1 MRIVRSLILAASL
14 ATGSLAFAGAASAQG
29 FLDNFQ
35 FKVGV
40 SGILPDESATISAIG
55 GTVDISDEYV
65 PSLQIEYFF
74 SDNISVE
81 LLCCIA
87 THDVKAV
94 STSIGTVDL
103 GEVSHFPPTVTAKYR
118 WTDFGTFQPYLGA
131 GVNYTTFYDDELP
144 AGGPV
149 TSIEYDDSFGGALQ
163 VGFDY
168 KLDEHWA
175 INVDV
180 RKIWISTDVTLVA
193 GATINADVDINP
205 LVVTVATGYR
215 F

>member
-1 MRIVRSLILAASL
+1 MRIVRSLILAAGAL
-14 ATGSLAFAGAASAQG
+14 ALAGTASAQG
-29 FLDNFQ
+29 LLDNFQ

-40 SGILPDESATISAIG
+40 SGILPDESATISTIG

-74 SDNISVE
+74 SDNVSVE
-81 LLCCIA
+81 LLCCVA
-87 THDVKAV
+87 THDVQAIN
-94 STSIGTVDL
+94 TSLGAVDL
-103 GEVSHFPPTVTAKYR
+103 GKVSHFPPTVTAKYR
-118 WTDFGTFQPYLGA
+118 WTDLGAFQPYVGA

-149 TSIEYDDSFGGALQ
+149 TSIDYDDSWGGALQ

-168 KLDEHWA
+168 RLDDHWA
-175 INVDV
+175 VNVDV
-180 RKIWISTDVTLVA
+180 RKIWISTDVTLTA

>member
-1 MRIVRSLILAASL
+1 MYIVRSLILAAGVL
-14 ATGSLAFAGAASAQG
+14 ALAGTASAQG
-29 FLDNFQ
+29 LLDNFQ
-35 FKVGV
+35 VKVGV
-40 SGILPDESATISAIG
+40 SGILPDESATISTIG

-74 SDNISVE
+74 NDNVSVE
-81 LLCCIA
+81 LLCCVA
-87 THDVKAV
+87 TRDVQAIN
-94 STSIGTVDL
+94 TSLGTVDL
-103 GEVSHFPPTVTAKYR
+103 GKVSHFPPTVTAKYR
-118 WTDFGTFQPYLGA
+118 WTDFGAFQPYVGA

-149 TSIEYDDSFGGALQ
+149 TSIDYDDSWGGALQ

-168 KLDEHWA
+168 KLDDHWA

-180 RKIWISTDVTLVA
+180 RKIWISTDVTLTA

>member
-1 MRIVRSLILAASL
+1 MRIVRSLILAAGAL
-14 ATGSLAFAGAASAQG
+14 ALAGAASAQG
-29 FLDNFQ
+29 ILDNFQ
-35 FKVGV
+35 VKVGV
-40 SGILPDESATISAIG
+40 SGVLPDESAAIPTIG

-74 SDNISVE
+74 NDNFSVE
-81 LLCCIA
+81 LLCCMA
-87 THDVKAV
+87 RHDVQAV
-94 STSIGTVDL
+94 GTSLGAVDL
-103 GEVSHFPPTVTAKYR
+103 GKVSHFPPTLTAKYR
-118 WTDFGTFQPYLGA
+118 WTHLGAFEPYVGA
-131 GVNYTTFYDDELP
+131 GVNYTTFFDDELP

-149 TSIEYDDSFGGALQ
+149 TSIDYDDSFGGALQ
-163 VGFDY
+163 AGFDY
-168 KLDEHWA
+168 RLDEHWA

>member
-1 MRIVRSLILAASL
+1 MRIVRSLILAAGAL
-14 ATGSLAFAGAASAQG
+14 ALAGTASAQSL
-29 FLDNFQ
+29 LDNFQ

-40 SGILPDESATISAIG
+40 SLIQPDESATISAIG
-55 GTVDISDEYV
+55 GTVDISSEYV
-65 PSLQIEYFF
+65 PSLQAEYFF
-74 SDNISVE
+74 TDNISVE

-87 THDVKAV
+87 THDVRAIN
-94 STSIGTVDL
+94 TSLGTVNL

-118 WTDFGTFQPYLGA
+118 WTDFGAFQPYVGA

-163 VGFDY
+163 AGFDY
-168 KLDEHWA
+168 KLDDHWA

-180 RKIWISTDVTLVA
+180 RKIWISTDVTLTA

>member
-1 MRIVRSLILAASL
+1 M
-14 ATGSLAFAGAASAQG
+14 
-29 FLDNFQ
+29 
-35 FKVGV
+35 
-40 SGILPDESATISAIG
+40 
-55 GTVDISDEYV
+55 
-65 PSLQIEYFF
+65 
-74 SDNISVE
+74 
-81 LLCCIA
+81 
-87 THDVKAV
+87 
-94 STSIGTVDL
+94 
-103 GEVSHFPPTVTAKYR
+103 
-118 WTDFGTFQPYLGA
+118 
-131 GVNYTTFYDDELP
+131 NYTTFYDDELP

-163 VGFDY
+163 AGFDY

-175 INVDV
+175 LNFDV

>member
-1 MRIVRSLILAASL
+1 MRIVRSLILAAGAL
-14 ATGSLAFAGAASAQG
+14 ALAGTASAQSL
-29 FLDNFQ
+29 LDNFQ

-40 SGILPDESATISAIG
+40 SLIQPDESATISAIG
-55 GTVDISDEYV
+55 GTVDISSEYV
-65 PSLQIEYFF
+65 PSLQVEYFF
-74 SDNISVE
+74 TDNISVE

-87 THDVKAV
+87 THDVRAIN
-94 STSIGTVDL
+94 TSLGTVNL

-118 WTDFGTFQPYLGA
+118 WTDFGAFQPYVGA

-163 VGFDY
+163 AGFDY
-168 KLDEHWA
+168 KLDDHWA

-180 RKIWISTDVTLVA
+180 RKIWINTDVTLTA

>member
-1 MRIVRSLILAASL
+1 MRIVRSLIIAAG
-14 ATGSLAFAGAASAQG
+14 ALAFAGTASAQD
-29 FLDNFQ
+29 LLHNFQ
-35 FKVGV
+35 VKVGV
-40 SGILPDESATISAIG
+40 SGILPDESATISTIG

-65 PSLQIEYFF
+65 PSLQIEYFIN
-74 SDNISVE
+74 DNISLE

-94 STSIGTVDL
+94 STSLGTVNL
-103 GEVSHFPPTVTAKYR
+103 GTVSHFPPTVTAKYR
-118 WTDFGTFQPYLGA
+118 WTDFGAFQPYVGA

-149 TSIEYDDSFGGALQ
+149 TAISYDDSFGGALQ
-163 VGFDY
+163 AGFDY
-168 KLDEHWA
+168 KLNDHWA

-180 RKIWISTDVTLVA
+180 RKIWISTDVTLTA

>member
-1 MRIVRSLILAASL
+1 MRIVRSLIIAAG
-14 ATGSLAFAGAASAQG
+14 ALAFVGTASAQD
-29 FLDNFQ
+29 LLHNFQ
-35 FKVGV
+35 VKVGV
-40 SGILPDESATISAIG
+40 SGILPDESATISTIG

-65 PSLQIEYFF
+65 PSLQIEYFIN
-74 SDNISVE
+74 DNISLE

-94 STSIGTVDL
+94 STSLGTVNL
-103 GEVSHFPPTVTAKYR
+103 GKVSHFPPTVTAKYR
-118 WTDFGTFQPYLGA
+118 WTDFGAFQPYVGA

-149 TSIEYDDSFGGALQ
+149 TAISYDDSFGGALQ
-163 VGFDY
+163 AGFDY
-168 KLDEHWA
+168 KLNDHWA

-180 RKIWISTDVTLVA
+180 RKIWISTDVTLTA

>member
-1 MRIVRSLILAASL
+1 MRIVRSLILATGAL
-14 ATGSLAFAGAASAQG
+14 ALAGTASAQSL
-29 FLDNFQ
+29 LDNFQ

-40 SGILPDESATISAIG
+40 SLIQPDESATISAIG

-74 SDNISVE
+74 TDNISVE

-87 THDVKAV
+87 THDVSAIN
-94 STSIGTVDL
+94 TSLGTVNL

-118 WTDFGTFQPYLGA
+118 WTDFGAFQPYLGA

-163 VGFDY
+163 AGFDY

-175 INVDV
+175 LNFDI

-205 LVVTVATGYR
+205 LVMTVATGYR

>member
-1 MRIVRSLILAASL
+1 MRIVRSLILAAGAIAL
-14 ATGSLAFAGAASAQG
+14 AGTASAQSL
-29 FLDNFQ
+29 LDNFQ

-40 SGILPDESATISAIG
+40 SLIQPDESATISAIG

-65 PSLQIEYFF
+65 PSLQVEYFF
-74 SDNISVE
+74 TDNISVE

-87 THDVKAV
+87 THDVRAIN
-94 STSIGTVDL
+94 TSLGTVNL

-118 WTDFGTFQPYLGA
+118 WTDFGAFQPYVGA

-163 VGFDY
+163 AGFDY
-168 KLDEHWA
+168 KLDDQWA
-175 INVDV
+175 LNVDV
-180 RKIWISTDVTLVA
+180 RKIWISTDVTLTA

>member
-1 MRIVRSLILAASL
+1 MRIVRSLILAAGAL
-14 ATGSLAFAGAASAQG
+14 ALAGTASAQG
-29 FLDNFQ
+29 LLDNFQ

-40 SGILPDESATISAIG
+40 SLIQPDESATISTIG

-65 PSLQIEYFF
+65 PSLQVEYFF
-74 SDNISVE
+74 TDNISVE

-87 THDVKAV
+87 THDVRAIN
-94 STSIGTVDL
+94 TSLGTVNL

-118 WTDFGTFQPYLGA
+118 WTDFGAFQPYLGA

-163 VGFDY
+163 AGFDY

-175 INVDV
+175 INFDV

>member
-1 MRIVRSLILAASL
+1 MRIVRSLILAAGAL
-14 ATGSLAFAGAASAQG
+14 ALAGTASAQG
-29 FLDNFQ
+29 LLDNFQ

-40 SGILPDESATISAIG
+40 SLIQPDESATISAIG

-65 PSLQIEYFF
+65 PSLQVEYFF
-74 SDNISVE
+74 NDNISVE

-94 STSIGTVDL
+94 STSLGTVNL
-103 GEVSHFPPTVTAKYR
+103 GKVSHFPPTVTAKYR
-118 WTDFGTFQPYLGA
+118 WTDFGAFQPYVGA

-149 TSIEYDDSFGGALQ
+149 TAISYDDSFGGALQ
-163 VGFDY
+163 AGFDY

-175 INVDV
+175 INVDI
-180 RKIWISTDVTLVA
+180 RKIWISTDVTLTA

-205 LVVTVATGYR
+205 LVMTVATGYR